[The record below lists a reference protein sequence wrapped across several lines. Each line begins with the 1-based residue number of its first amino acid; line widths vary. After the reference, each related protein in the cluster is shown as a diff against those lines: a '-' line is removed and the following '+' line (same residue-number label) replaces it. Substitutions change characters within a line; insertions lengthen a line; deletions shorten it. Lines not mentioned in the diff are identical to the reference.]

1 MIKEYSTLCQ
11 CNHRLRPYSS
21 TYKKIESM
29 KKCRLHQTIFQKYK
43 KTKWEN
49 PTFIYDV
56 CDECSFLDTSQYPC
70 YGRRRHHHSLYCIP
84 RVLKRSLRCMVF
96 YRFR

>member
-43 KTKWEN
+43 KQSGKI
-49 PTFIYDV
+49 PLLFMTFVMNVLFSIHLNIHVMEEDV
-56 CDECSFLDTSQYPC
+56 ITIV
-70 YGRRRHHHSLYCIP
+70 CIVY
-84 RVLKRSLRCMVF
+84 RVS
-96 YRFR
+96 